1 MSARLRSGVSR
12 AASWPKVRRSCQLA
26 RPVPPGELGTVA
38 RFDELCQS
46 EGDQD
51 AERHDPEV
59 DE

>member
-1 MSARLRSGVSR
+1 
-12 AASWPKVRRSCQLA
+12 
-26 RPVPPGELGTVA
+26 VPPGELGTVA

-51 AERHDPEV
+51 AERHDPEA